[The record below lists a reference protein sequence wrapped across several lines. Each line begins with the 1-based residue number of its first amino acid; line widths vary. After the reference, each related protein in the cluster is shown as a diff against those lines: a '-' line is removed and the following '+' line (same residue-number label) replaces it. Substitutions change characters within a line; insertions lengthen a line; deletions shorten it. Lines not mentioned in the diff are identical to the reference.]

1 MLNLS
6 CVLKAPCNF
15 AQNHDVNLGSLSDIM
30 EAGMPCLLMISFTYN
45 LASLSNEKEILIGMK
60 WAVFVNLS
68 TITQMAS
75 LPLAILERSTTK
87 SIVTWS
93 HFHSGMGSGCIMP
106 AGC

>member
-6 CVLKAPCNF
+6 CVPKAPYNF
-15 AQNHDVNLGSLSDIM
+15 AQNRDVNLGSLSDMM
-30 EAGMPCLLMISFTYN
+30 EVGALCLLTISFTYN

-75 LPLAILERSTTK
+75 LPLAVLGRPTTK
-87 SIVTWS
+87 SIITWS
-93 HFHSGMGSGCIMP
+93 HFYSGMGSGCIMP